1 MKDSLQKYK
10 DLSNH
15 HKNSFKELKCYVY
28 ALCEIKNGKKI
39 PFYIGKGTGTRCL
52 SHLFEKKDNRK
63 TQKIKKLIKEDRLA
77 IDILRHGLD
86 SKVYSVVEATCI
98 DLLDVKDLENLVKG
112 SGSKYLGRL
121 SLNESLN
128 LYAKEETEVRPDHSG
143 LAFILNK
150 TYRSSMP
157 PNELLEATRGTWSK
171 PPRDSSIKFAYATYH
186 KIVKE
191 VYVIEGWLPAGTQE
205 YFYRKRKMG
214 DERLKSRW
222 EFIGRIADDEVRK
235 LYLGKKIK
243 MGRSYGTPFI
253 RV

>member
-52 SHLFEKKDNRK
+52 SHLKKKDNRK

-128 LYAKEETEVRPDHSG
+128 LYAKEETEVHADHSG

-150 TYRSSMP
+150 TY
-157 PNELLEATRGTWSK
+157 
-171 PPRDSSIKFAYATYH
+171 YH
-186 KIVKE
+186 TV
-191 VYVIEGWLPAGTQE
+191 PC
-205 YFYRKRKMG
+205 
-214 DERLKSRW
+214 
-222 EFIGRIADDEVRK
+222 
-235 LYLGKKIK
+235 
-243 MGRSYGTPFI
+243 
-253 RV
+253 